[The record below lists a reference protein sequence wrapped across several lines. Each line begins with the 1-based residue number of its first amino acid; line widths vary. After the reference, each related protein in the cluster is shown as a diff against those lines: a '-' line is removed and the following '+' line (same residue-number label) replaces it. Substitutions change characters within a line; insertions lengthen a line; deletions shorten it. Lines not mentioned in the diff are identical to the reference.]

1 MRIQNIDKNLEETI
15 APGDIV
21 SFEFGDKLAVEGLVV
36 ETEEGLE
43 IQLDEDGE
51 EYITELLPLAIAAGG
66 LAWSAYDAYQAAK
79 AYRAGELT
87 KSDLA
92 KQVGTDVALSLAGGA
107 LAKGVGKG
115 FKAFKK
121 MWKKE
126 TPARIEPPVRSVE
139 PETPNAA
146 QQAVQTTTANA
157 DDIATAT
164 ARQEPS
170 VPRRNAT
177 SAKAGRKADD
187 AKTKR
192 NKRRRNGSSIGPV
205 NTGSNSN
212 KGNDWLSQ
220 YGHLAQMAD
229 DIQRLRQL
237 AGLNESVVLEG
248 TWAIP
253 DTMEKAKEL
262 SALMQKPIPVEK
274 ASQLVYSLTGDDS
287 LFDDFYELEDDGP
300 GTDARPTIARWL
312 ADNMDLIAEYVDD
325 DEIIKVLHDITEMHE
340 SINEGGMSEIHA
352 RITRAED
359 PAQEI
364 QNMMN
369 DFNSPE
375 GAYMRREYEITA
387 GENGLHGD
395 DDFETIIDIM
405 VDDLGINE
413 AEYQG
418 KKVTLNKPIRTG
430 KDEPKKFKVYVKD
443 GDKVKLVRFGHQGK
457 GNEKTMKIK
466 KSDPKRRKS
475 FRARHNCKNPGPKT
489 KARYWSCKAW

>member
-1 MRIQNIDKNLEETI
+1 MRIHNIDKNLEETI

-79 AYRAGELT
+79 ALKRGEIT
-87 KSDLA
+87 QADLA
-92 KQVGTDVALSLAGGA
+92 KQVGTDIALSLAGGGI
-107 LAKGVGKG
+107 AKAASKG

-121 MWKKE
+121 AYKGE
-126 TPARIEPPVRSVE
+126 Q
-139 PETPNAA
+139 PNAEPKA
-146 QQAVQTTTANA
+146 QPQAQPQAQPKA
-157 DDIATAT
+157 QPKA
-164 ARQEPS
+164 EPAQIT
-170 VPRRNAT
+170 PP
-177 SAKAGRKADD
+177 AKVVSKADD
-187 AKTKR
+187 MPKKKAATK
-192 NKRRRNGSSIGPV
+192 KKKRRNGSSIGPV

-212 KGNDWLSQ
+212 KGSDWLSQ

-229 DIQRLRQL
+229 DVQRLRQL
-237 AGLNESVVLEG
+237 AGLNEAVVLEG

-262 SALMQKPIPVEK
+262 SALMQKPIPAEK

-364 QNMMN
+364 QDMMN